1 MSRYNDNQN
10 KFSKPCFPS
19 SAGRIPNTPS
29 IPITKAQLRTFR
41 AIIIDLTKII
51 PKLFANPSP
60 QNIED
65 LIDTLNLLSKFICSL
80 DATSSLKAQ
89 GLAIIKNLIT
99 ILRNPTFVAS
109 AVFIELQ
116 NLINYLLY
124 ITKLFRIDP
133 CTLQEL
139 LKLIAALQTA
149 LVNSASFIQGPTGP
163 TGPAGATGATG
174 PRGNT
179 GATGPQGNTGA
190 TGATGIGVT
199 GPTGPSGGPTGPTG
213 PQGNTGATGATGPQ
227 GVQGNTGATGAT
239 GATGPQGV
247 QGNTGAT
254 GATGPQGNTGATG
267 ATGATGPQGNTGA
280 TGATGATGPQGVQ
293 GNTGA
298 TGATGP
304 QGVQGN
310 TGATGA
316 TGPQGVQGNTGATG
330 ATGPQGVQGNTG
342 ATGVTGATGP
352 QGVQG
357 NTGSTGPQGIQG
369 PTGATGAT
377 GIGVT
382 GPTGPTGPSFPIATI
397 VVTNNIQQTVL
408 QFNNFIF
415 STAINVNNI
424 IFNGTDTVTVING
437 GIYVISVSISTT
449 APGCAPLGV
458 GISIN
463 GAVATDNF
471 SSNLIGD
478 SLSFTTIETLAA
490 GARIS
495 VQSTL
500 NEITIPA
507 TGNTNIRL
515 TVFRIA

>member
-1 MSRYNDNQN
+1 MSRYDDSQN

-29 IPITKAQLRTFR
+29 IPVTKAQLRTFR

-80 DATSSLKAQ
+80 DAASSLKAQ

-99 ILRNPTFVAS
+99 ILKNPTFVAS

-116 NLINYLLY
+116 NLINYLLS

-163 TGPAGATGATG
+163 AGATGATG
-174 PRGNT
+174 PQ
-179 GATGPQGNTGA
+179 GA
-190 TGATGIGVT
+190 
-199 GPTGPSGGPTGPTG
+199 
-213 PQGNTGATGATGPQ
+213 QGNTGATGATGPQ

-239 GATGPQGV
+239 GPQGA

-254 GATGPQGNTGATG
+254 GATGPQGA
-267 ATGATGPQGNTGA
+267 QGN
-280 TGATGATGPQGVQ
+280 TGATGPQGVQ

-310 TGATGA
+310 TGATG
-316 TGPQGVQGNTGATG
+316 PQGAQGNTGATG
-330 ATGPQGVQGNTG
+330 PQG
-342 ATGVTGATGP
+342 A
-352 QGVQG
+352 
-357 NTGSTGPQGIQG
+357 QG
-369 PTGATGAT
+369 PAGATGAT
-377 GIGVT
+377 G
-382 GPTGPTGPSFPIATI
+382 P
-397 VVTNNIQQTVL
+397 
-408 QFNNFIF
+408 
-415 STAINVNNI
+415 
-424 IFNGTDTVTVING
+424 
-437 GIYVISVSISTT
+437 
-449 APGCAPLGV
+449 
-458 GISIN
+458 
-463 GAVATDNF
+463 
-471 SSNLIGD
+471 
-478 SLSFTTIETLAA
+478 
-490 GARIS
+490 
-495 VQSTL
+495 
-500 NEITIPA
+500 
-507 TGNTNIRL
+507 
-515 TVFRIA
+515 

>member
-163 TGPAGATGATG
+163 TGPSGGPPGPTG
-174 PRGNT
+174 PQ
-179 GATGPQGNTGA
+179 GPQGNTGA
-190 TGATGIGVT
+190 TGATGPQGVQGNTGAT
-199 GPTGPSGGPTGPTG
+199 GPQGA
-213 PQGNTGATGATGPQ
+213 QGNTGATGATGPQ

-239 GATGPQGV
+239 GPQGAQGNTGATGPQGV
-247 QGNTGAT
+247 QGN
-254 GATGPQGNTGATG
+254 
-267 ATGATGPQGNTGA
+267 
-280 TGATGATGPQGVQ
+280 TGATGPQGVQ

-316 TGPQGVQGNTGATG
+316 
-330 ATGPQGVQGNTG
+330 
-342 ATGVTGATGP
+342 
-352 QGVQG
+352 
-357 NTGSTGPQGIQG
+357 
-369 PTGATGAT
+369 
-377 GIGVT
+377 
-382 GPTGPTGPSFPIATI
+382 
-397 VVTNNIQQTVL
+397 
-408 QFNNFIF
+408 
-415 STAINVNNI
+415 
-424 IFNGTDTVTVING
+424 
-437 GIYVISVSISTT
+437 
-449 APGCAPLGV
+449 
-458 GISIN
+458 
-463 GAVATDNF
+463 
-471 SSNLIGD
+471 
-478 SLSFTTIETLAA
+478 
-490 GARIS
+490 
-495 VQSTL
+495 
-500 NEITIPA
+500 
-507 TGNTNIRL
+507 
-515 TVFRIA
+515 

>member
-51 PKLFANPSP
+51 PTLFANPSP

-65 LIDTLNLLSKFICSL
+65 LIDTLNLLSNFICSL

-179 GATGPQGNTGA
+179 GATG
-190 TGATGIGVT
+190 
-199 GPTGPSGGPTGPTG
+199 
-213 PQGNTGATGATGPQ
+213 ATGATGPR
-227 GVQGNTGATGAT
+227 GNTGATGAT
-239 GATGPQGV
+239 GATGPR
-247 QGNTGAT
+247 GNTGAT

-267 ATGATGPQGNTGA
+267 ATGATGPRGNTGA
-280 TGATGATGPQGVQ
+280 TGATGATGPRGNTGATGATGATGPR

-304 QGVQGN
+304 QGN

-316 TGPQGVQGNTGATG
+316 TGAT
-330 ATGPQGVQGNTG
+330 
-342 ATGVTGATGP
+342 
-352 QGVQG
+352 
-357 NTGSTGPQGIQG
+357 
-369 PTGATGAT
+369 
-377 GIGVT
+377 
-382 GPTGPTGPSFPIATI
+382 
-397 VVTNNIQQTVL
+397 
-408 QFNNFIF
+408 
-415 STAINVNNI
+415 
-424 IFNGTDTVTVING
+424 
-437 GIYVISVSISTT
+437 
-449 APGCAPLGV
+449 
-458 GISIN
+458 
-463 GAVATDNF
+463 
-471 SSNLIGD
+471 
-478 SLSFTTIETLAA
+478 
-490 GARIS
+490 
-495 VQSTL
+495 
-500 NEITIPA
+500 
-507 TGNTNIRL
+507 
-515 TVFRIA
+515 

>member
-1 MSRYNDNQN
+1 MSRYNDSQN

-163 TGPAGATGATG
+163 TGPTGPAGATGATG

-179 GATGPQGNTGA
+179 GATGPQGPQGNTGATGATGPQGPQGNTGATGNTGAQGPAGATGATGPQGVQGNTGATGATGPQGIQGPTGA

-213 PQGNTGATGATGPQ
+213 P
-227 GVQGNTGATGAT
+227 
-239 GATGPQGV
+239 
-247 QGNTGAT
+247 
-254 GATGPQGNTGATG
+254 
-267 ATGATGPQGNTGA
+267 
-280 TGATGATGPQGVQ
+280 
-293 GNTGA
+293 
-298 TGATGP
+298 
-304 QGVQGN
+304 
-310 TGATGA
+310 
-316 TGPQGVQGNTGATG
+316 
-330 ATGPQGVQGNTG
+330 
-342 ATGVTGATGP
+342 
-352 QGVQG
+352 
-357 NTGSTGPQGIQG
+357 
-369 PTGATGAT
+369 
-377 GIGVT
+377 
-382 GPTGPTGPSFPIATI
+382 TGPSFPVATI

-478 SLSFTTIETLAA
+478 SLSFTTIETLVA

>member
-1 MSRYNDNQN
+1 MSRYDDSQN

-29 IPITKAQLRTFR
+29 IPVTKAQLRTFR

-99 ILRNPTFVAS
+99 ILKNPTFVAS

-116 NLINYLLY
+116 NLINFLLS

-163 TGPAGATGATG
+163 TGPAGATG
-174 PRGNT
+174 PR
-179 GATGPQGNTGA
+179 
-190 TGATGIGVT
+190 
-199 GPTGPSGGPTGPTG
+199 
-213 PQGNTGATGATGPQ
+213 
-227 GVQGNTGATGAT
+227 
-239 GATGPQGV
+239 
-247 QGNTGAT
+247 GNTGAT

-267 ATGATGPQGNTGA
+267 ATGPRGNTGATGATGPRGNTGATGATGPQGNTGA
-280 TGATGATGPQGVQ
+280 TGATGPR

-304 QGVQGN
+304 QGNTGATGATGPRGNTGATGATGPRGN

-316 TGPQGVQGNTGATG
+316 TGPQGNTG
-330 ATGPQGVQGNTG
+330 
-342 ATGVTGATGP
+342 
-352 QGVQG
+352 
-357 NTGSTGPQGIQG
+357 
-369 PTGATGAT
+369 
-377 GIGVT
+377 
-382 GPTGPTGPSFPIATI
+382 
-397 VVTNNIQQTVL
+397 
-408 QFNNFIF
+408 
-415 STAINVNNI
+415 
-424 IFNGTDTVTVING
+424 
-437 GIYVISVSISTT
+437 
-449 APGCAPLGV
+449 
-458 GISIN
+458 
-463 GAVATDNF
+463 
-471 SSNLIGD
+471 
-478 SLSFTTIETLAA
+478 
-490 GARIS
+490 
-495 VQSTL
+495 
-500 NEITIPA
+500 
-507 TGNTNIRL
+507 
-515 TVFRIA
+515 

>member
-1 MSRYNDNQN
+1 M
-10 KFSKPCFPS
+10 
-19 SAGRIPNTPS
+19 
-29 IPITKAQLRTFR
+29 
-41 AIIIDLTKII
+41 
-51 PKLFANPSP
+51 
-60 QNIED
+60 
-65 LIDTLNLLSKFICSL
+65 NLLSKFICSL
-80 DATSSLKAQ
+80 DAASSLKAQ

-99 ILRNPTFVAS
+99 ILKNPTFVAS

-116 NLINYLLY
+116 NLINYLLS

-163 TGPAGATGATG
+163 TGPTGPAGATGATG
-174 PRGNT
+174 PQGVQGPAGAT
-179 GATGPQGNTGA
+179 GATGPQGVQGPAGATGA
-190 TGATGIGVT
+190 TGPQGAQGPAGATGATGPQGAQGPAGATGATGPQGIQGPAGATGATGPQGVQGPTGATGIGVT
-199 GPTGPSGGPTGPTG
+199 GPTGPSGGPAGATGATG
-213 PQGNTGATGATGPQ
+213 PQGAQGPAGATGATGPQ
-227 GVQGNTGATGAT
+227 GVQG
-239 GATGPQGV
+239 P
-247 QGNTGAT
+247 
-254 GATGPQGNTGATG
+254 
-267 ATGATGPQGNTGA
+267 
-280 TGATGATGPQGVQ
+280 
-293 GNTGA
+293 
-298 TGATGP
+298 
-304 QGVQGN
+304 
-310 TGATGA
+310 
-316 TGPQGVQGNTGATG
+316 
-330 ATGPQGVQGNTG
+330 
-342 ATGVTGATGP
+342 
-352 QGVQG
+352 
-357 NTGSTGPQGIQG
+357 
-369 PTGATGAT
+369 TGAT

-382 GPTGPTGPSFPIATI
+382 GPTGPSGPSFPVATI

-415 STAINVNNI
+415 NTAINVNNI
-424 IFNGTDTVTVING
+424 IFNGTDTVTVINA

-478 SLSFTTIETLAA
+478 SLSFTTIETLTA
-490 GARIS
+490 GANIS

>member
-1 MSRYNDNQN
+1 MSHYNDSQN

-29 IPITKAQLRTFR
+29 IPVTKAQLRTFR

-99 ILRNPTFVAS
+99 ILKNPTFVAS

-116 NLINYLLY
+116 NLINYLLS

-174 PRGNT
+174 ATGPRGNTGAT

-190 TGATGIGVT
+190 TGATGPRGNT
-199 GPTGPSGGPTGPTG
+199 GATGATG
-213 PQGNTGATGATGPQ
+213 PQGNTGATGATGS
-227 GVQGNTGATGAT
+227 QGNTGATGAT
-239 GATGPQGV
+239 GPRGNTGATGATGP

-267 ATGATGPQGNTGA
+267 ATGS
-280 TGATGATGPQGVQ
+280 Q

-304 QGVQGN
+304 QGVQGP
-310 TGATGA
+310 TGATGIGVTGPTGPSGGPPGPTGPQGPQGIQGPAGATGA
-316 TGPQGVQGNTGATG
+316 TGPQGVQGPAGATGATGPQGAQGPAGATG
-330 ATGPQGVQGNTG
+330 ATGPQGVQG
-342 ATGVTGATGP
+342 P
-352 QGVQG
+352 
-357 NTGSTGPQGIQG
+357 
-369 PTGATGAT
+369 TGAT

-490 GARIS
+490 GANIS

>member
-179 GATGPQGNTGA
+179 GATGATGPRGNTGATGATGPRGNTGATGATGATGPRGNTGATGATGPQGNTGA
-190 TGATGIGVT
+190 TGATGPQGNTGATGATGAT
-199 GPTGPSGGPTGPTG
+199 GPR
-213 PQGNTGATGATGPQ
+213 GNTGATGATGPQ

-239 GATGPQGV
+239 GATGPQG
-247 QGNTGAT
+247 A
-254 GATGPQGNTGATG
+254 
-267 ATGATGPQGNTGA
+267 QGNTGA

-293 GNTGA
+293 G
-298 TGATGP
+298 
-304 QGVQGN
+304 
-310 TGATGA
+310 
-316 TGPQGVQGNTGATG
+316 
-330 ATGPQGVQGNTG
+330 
-342 ATGVTGATGP
+342 
-352 QGVQG
+352 
-357 NTGSTGPQGIQG
+357 
-369 PTGATGAT
+369 
-377 GIGVT
+377 
-382 GPTGPTGPSFPIATI
+382 
-397 VVTNNIQQTVL
+397 
-408 QFNNFIF
+408 
-415 STAINVNNI
+415 
-424 IFNGTDTVTVING
+424 
-437 GIYVISVSISTT
+437 
-449 APGCAPLGV
+449 
-458 GISIN
+458 
-463 GAVATDNF
+463 
-471 SSNLIGD
+471 
-478 SLSFTTIETLAA
+478 
-490 GARIS
+490 
-495 VQSTL
+495 
-500 NEITIPA
+500 
-507 TGNTNIRL
+507 
-515 TVFRIA
+515 

>member
-139 LKLIAALQTA
+139 LKLIVALQTA

-174 PRGNT
+174 P
-179 GATGPQGNTGA
+179 
-190 TGATGIGVT
+190 
-199 GPTGPSGGPTGPTG
+199 
-213 PQGNTGATGATGPQ
+213 Q
-227 GVQGNTGATGAT
+227 GVQGN
-239 GATGPQGV
+239 
-247 QGNTGAT
+247 
-254 GATGPQGNTGATG
+254 
-267 ATGATGPQGNTGA
+267 
-280 TGATGATGPQGVQ
+280 TGATGPQGVQ

-310 TGATGA
+310 TGATG
-316 TGPQGVQGNTGATG
+316 PQGVQGNTGATG
-330 ATGPQGVQGNTG
+330 
-342 ATGVTGATGP
+342 
-352 QGVQG
+352 
-357 NTGSTGPQGIQG
+357 SQGIQG

-382 GPTGPTGPSFPIATI
+382 GPTGPSGGPTGPSFPVATI

>member
-1 MSRYNDNQN
+1 MSRYDDSQN

-29 IPITKAQLRTFR
+29 IPVTKAQLRTFR

-99 ILRNPTFVAS
+99 ILKNPTFVAS

-116 NLINYLLY
+116 NLINFLLS

-163 TGPAGATGATG
+163 TGPTGPAGATGPRGNTGATGATG

-179 GATGPQGNTGA
+179 GATG
-190 TGATGIGVT
+190 
-199 GPTGPSGGPTGPTG
+199 
-213 PQGNTGATGATGPQ
+213 ATGP
-227 GVQGNTGATGAT
+227 
-239 GATGPQGV
+239 

-267 ATGATGPQGNTGA
+267 ATGPQGPQGN
-280 TGATGATGPQGVQ
+280 
-293 GNTGA
+293 
-298 TGATGP
+298 
-304 QGVQGN
+304 
-310 TGATGA
+310 
-316 TGPQGVQGNTGATG
+316 
-330 ATGPQGVQGNTG
+330 
-342 ATGVTGATGP
+342 
-352 QGVQG
+352 
-357 NTGSTGPQGIQG
+357 
-369 PTGATGAT
+369 TGAT

-382 GPTGPTGPSFPIATI
+382 GPTGPSGGPPGPTGPQGP
-397 VVTNNIQQTVL
+397 QGPQ
-408 QFNNFIF
+408 
-415 STAINVNNI
+415 
-424 IFNGTDTVTVING
+424 
-437 GIYVISVSISTT
+437 
-449 APGCAPLGV
+449 
-458 GISIN
+458 
-463 GAVATDNF
+463 
-471 SSNLIGD
+471 
-478 SLSFTTIETLAA
+478 
-490 GARIS
+490 
-495 VQSTL
+495 
-500 NEITIPA
+500 
-507 TGNTNIRL
+507 GNT
-515 TVFRIA
+515 

>member
-51 PKLFANPSP
+51 PTLFANPSP

-65 LIDTLNLLSKFICSL
+65 LIDTLNLLSNFICSL

-179 GATGPQGNTGA
+179 GATG
-190 TGATGIGVT
+190 
-199 GPTGPSGGPTGPTG
+199 
-213 PQGNTGATGATGPQ
+213 ATGPR
-227 GVQGNTGATGAT
+227 GNTGATGAT
-239 GATGPQGV
+239 GATGPQGNTGATGATGPR
-247 QGNTGAT
+247 GNTGAT
-254 GATGPQGNTGATG
+254 GATGPQGNTGATGATGATGPRGNTGATGATGPQGNTGATGATGATGPRGNTG

-298 TGATGP
+298 TGTTGP
-304 QGVQGN
+304 QG
-310 TGATGA
+310 A
-316 TGPQGVQGNTGATG
+316 
-330 ATGPQGVQGNTG
+330 
-342 ATGVTGATGP
+342 
-352 QGVQG
+352 
-357 NTGSTGPQGIQG
+357 
-369 PTGATGAT
+369 
-377 GIGVT
+377 
-382 GPTGPTGPSFPIATI
+382 
-397 VVTNNIQQTVL
+397 
-408 QFNNFIF
+408 
-415 STAINVNNI
+415 
-424 IFNGTDTVTVING
+424 
-437 GIYVISVSISTT
+437 
-449 APGCAPLGV
+449 
-458 GISIN
+458 
-463 GAVATDNF
+463 
-471 SSNLIGD
+471 
-478 SLSFTTIETLAA
+478 
-490 GARIS
+490 
-495 VQSTL
+495 
-500 NEITIPA
+500 
-507 TGNTNIRL
+507 
-515 TVFRIA
+515 

>member
-1 MSRYNDNQN
+1 
-10 KFSKPCFPS
+10 
-19 SAGRIPNTPS
+19 
-29 IPITKAQLRTFR
+29 
-41 AIIIDLTKII
+41 
-51 PKLFANPSP
+51 
-60 QNIED
+60 
-65 LIDTLNLLSKFICSL
+65 
-80 DATSSLKAQ
+80 
-89 GLAIIKNLIT
+89 
-99 ILRNPTFVAS
+99 
-109 AVFIELQ
+109 
-116 NLINYLLY
+116 
-124 ITKLFRIDP
+124 
-133 CTLQEL
+133 
-139 LKLIAALQTA
+139 
-149 LVNSASFIQGPTGP
+149 
-163 TGPAGATGATG
+163 
-174 PRGNT
+174 
-179 GATGPQGNTGA
+179 
-190 TGATGIGVT
+190 
-199 GPTGPSGGPTGPTG
+199 
-213 PQGNTGATGATGPQ
+213 
-227 GVQGNTGATGAT
+227 GVQGN
-239 GATGPQGV
+239 
-247 QGNTGAT
+247 
-254 GATGPQGNTGATG
+254 TG

-298 TGATGP
+298 TGVTGATGP
-304 QGVQGN
+304 QGN

-330 ATGPQGVQGNTG
+330 A
-342 ATGVTGATGP
+342 
-352 QGVQG
+352 
-357 NTGSTGPQGIQG
+357 
-369 PTGATGAT
+369 
-377 GIGVT
+377 
-382 GPTGPTGPSFPIATI
+382 TGPSFPIATI

>member
-1 MSRYNDNQN
+1 MSHYNDSQN

-29 IPITKAQLRTFR
+29 IPVTKAQLRTFR

-99 ILRNPTFVAS
+99 ILKNPTFVAS

-116 NLINYLLY
+116 NLINYLLS

-174 PRGNT
+174 ATGPRGNTGAT

-190 TGATGIGVT
+190 TGATG
-199 GPTGPSGGPTGPTG
+199 PR
-213 PQGNTGATGATGPQ
+213 GNTGATGATGP
-227 GVQGNTGATGAT
+227 
-239 GATGPQGV
+239 

-267 ATGATGPQGNTGA
+267 ATGS
-280 TGATGATGPQGVQ
+280 Q

-304 QGVQGN
+304 QGVQGP
-310 TGATGA
+310 TGATGIGVTGPTGPSGGPPGPTGPQGPQGIQGPAGATGA
-316 TGPQGVQGNTGATG
+316 TGPQGVQGPAGATGATGPQGAQGPAGATG
-330 ATGPQGVQGNTG
+330 ATGPQGVQG
-342 ATGVTGATGP
+342 P
-352 QGVQG
+352 
-357 NTGSTGPQGIQG
+357 
-369 PTGATGAT
+369 TGAT

-490 GARIS
+490 GANIS

>member
-51 PKLFANPSP
+51 PTLFANPSP

-179 GATGPQGNTGA
+179 GATG
-190 TGATGIGVT
+190 
-199 GPTGPSGGPTGPTG
+199 
-213 PQGNTGATGATGPQ
+213 
-227 GVQGNTGATGAT
+227 
-239 GATGPQGV
+239 
-247 QGNTGAT
+247 
-254 GATGPQGNTGATG
+254 
-267 ATGATGPQGNTGA
+267 ATGPQGNTGA

-304 QGVQGN
+304 QGAQGN
-310 TGATGA
+310 TGATGATGA

-330 ATGPQGVQGNTG
+330 ATGATGIGVTGPTGPSGGPQGPTGPQGPQGNTG
-342 ATGVTGATGP
+342 ATGPQGAQGPAGATGATGP

-357 NTGSTGPQGIQG
+357 NTGA
-369 PTGATGAT
+369 TGATGAT
-377 GIGVT
+377 GPQGV
-382 GPTGPTGPSFPIATI
+382 
-397 VVTNNIQQTVL
+397 Q
-408 QFNNFIF
+408 
-415 STAINVNNI
+415 
-424 IFNGTDTVTVING
+424 
-437 GIYVISVSISTT
+437 
-449 APGCAPLGV
+449 
-458 GISIN
+458 
-463 GAVATDNF
+463 
-471 SSNLIGD
+471 
-478 SLSFTTIETLAA
+478 
-490 GARIS
+490 
-495 VQSTL
+495 
-500 NEITIPA
+500 
-507 TGNTNIRL
+507 GNTG
-515 TVFRIA
+515 A

>member
-179 GATGPQGNTGA
+179 GATG
-190 TGATGIGVT
+190 
-199 GPTGPSGGPTGPTG
+199 
-213 PQGNTGATGATGPQ
+213 ATGATGPR
-227 GVQGNTGATGAT
+227 GNTGATGAT
-239 GATGPQGV
+239 GATGPRGNTGATGATGPR
-247 QGNTGAT
+247 GNTGAT

-267 ATGATGPQGNTGA
+267 ATGATGPRGNTGATGATGPQGNTGVTGATGPQGNTGA
-280 TGATGATGPQGVQ
+280 TGATGATGPQG
-293 GNTGA
+293 N
-298 TGATGP
+298 
-304 QGVQGN
+304 
-310 TGATGA
+310 
-316 TGPQGVQGNTGATG
+316 
-330 ATGPQGVQGNTG
+330 
-342 ATGVTGATGP
+342 
-352 QGVQG
+352 
-357 NTGSTGPQGIQG
+357 
-369 PTGATGAT
+369 
-377 GIGVT
+377 
-382 GPTGPTGPSFPIATI
+382 
-397 VVTNNIQQTVL
+397 
-408 QFNNFIF
+408 
-415 STAINVNNI
+415 
-424 IFNGTDTVTVING
+424 
-437 GIYVISVSISTT
+437 
-449 APGCAPLGV
+449 
-458 GISIN
+458 
-463 GAVATDNF
+463 
-471 SSNLIGD
+471 
-478 SLSFTTIETLAA
+478 
-490 GARIS
+490 
-495 VQSTL
+495 
-500 NEITIPA
+500 
-507 TGNTNIRL
+507 
-515 TVFRIA
+515 

>member
-1 MSRYNDNQN
+1 MSRYDDSQN

-29 IPITKAQLRTFR
+29 IPVTKAQLRTFR

-99 ILRNPTFVAS
+99 ILKNPTFVAS

-116 NLINYLLY
+116 NLINYLLS

-179 GATGPQGNTGA
+179 GATGATGPRGNTGA
-190 TGATGIGVT
+190 TGA
-199 GPTGPSGGPTGPTG
+199 TG
-213 PQGNTGATGATGPQ
+213 PQGNTGATGATGPR
-227 GVQGNTGATGAT
+227 
-239 GATGPQGV
+239 
-247 QGNTGAT
+247 GNTGAT

-280 TGATGATGPQGVQ
+280 TGATGPQ

-304 QGVQGN
+304 QGNTGATGATGPQGAQGN

-316 TGPQGVQGNTGATG
+316 TGPQGAQGNTGATG
-330 ATGPQGVQGNTG
+330 AT
-342 ATGVTGATGP
+342 
-352 QGVQG
+352 
-357 NTGSTGPQGIQG
+357 
-369 PTGATGAT
+369 
-377 GIGVT
+377 
-382 GPTGPTGPSFPIATI
+382 
-397 VVTNNIQQTVL
+397 
-408 QFNNFIF
+408 
-415 STAINVNNI
+415 
-424 IFNGTDTVTVING
+424 
-437 GIYVISVSISTT
+437 
-449 APGCAPLGV
+449 
-458 GISIN
+458 
-463 GAVATDNF
+463 
-471 SSNLIGD
+471 
-478 SLSFTTIETLAA
+478 
-490 GARIS
+490 
-495 VQSTL
+495 
-500 NEITIPA
+500 
-507 TGNTNIRL
+507 
-515 TVFRIA
+515 

>member
-51 PKLFANPSP
+51 PTLFANPSP

-179 GATGPQGNTGA
+179 GATGATGATGPRGNTGATGATGPQGNTGA
-190 TGATGIGVT
+190 TGATGAT
-199 GPTGPSGGPTGPTG
+199 GPRGNTGATGATG
-213 PQGNTGATGATGPQ
+213 PQGNTGATGATGATGPRGNTGATGATGPQGNTGATGATGATGPRGNTGATGATGPQGNTGATGPQ

-239 GATGPQGV
+239 GATGPQGA
-247 QGNTGAT
+247 QGNTGA
-254 GATGPQGNTGATG
+254 
-267 ATGATGPQGNTGA
+267 
-280 TGATGATGPQGVQ
+280 
-293 GNTGA
+293 
-298 TGATGP
+298 
-304 QGVQGN
+304 
-310 TGATGA
+310 
-316 TGPQGVQGNTGATG
+316 
-330 ATGPQGVQGNTG
+330 
-342 ATGVTGATGP
+342 
-352 QGVQG
+352 
-357 NTGSTGPQGIQG
+357 
-369 PTGATGAT
+369 
-377 GIGVT
+377 
-382 GPTGPTGPSFPIATI
+382 
-397 VVTNNIQQTVL
+397 
-408 QFNNFIF
+408 
-415 STAINVNNI
+415 
-424 IFNGTDTVTVING
+424 
-437 GIYVISVSISTT
+437 
-449 APGCAPLGV
+449 
-458 GISIN
+458 
-463 GAVATDNF
+463 
-471 SSNLIGD
+471 
-478 SLSFTTIETLAA
+478 
-490 GARIS
+490 
-495 VQSTL
+495 
-500 NEITIPA
+500 
-507 TGNTNIRL
+507 
-515 TVFRIA
+515 

>member
-51 PKLFANPSP
+51 PTLFANPSP
-60 QNIED
+60 KNIED

-174 PRGNT
+174 
-179 GATGPQGNTGA
+179 ATGPR
-190 TGATGIGVT
+190 
-199 GPTGPSGGPTGPTG
+199 
-213 PQGNTGATGATGPQ
+213 
-227 GVQGNTGATGAT
+227 
-239 GATGPQGV
+239 
-247 QGNTGAT
+247 GNTGAT

-267 ATGATGPQGNTGA
+267 ATGATGPRGNTGATGATGPQGNTGA
-280 TGATGATGPQGVQ
+280 TGATGATGPR

-304 QGVQGN
+304 QGNTGATGATGATGPRGN

-316 TGPQGVQGNTGATG
+316 TGPQGNTGATGATGPRGNTGATG
-330 ATGPQGVQGNTG
+330 ATGPQGN
-342 ATGVTGATGP
+342 
-352 QGVQG
+352 
-357 NTGSTGPQGIQG
+357 
-369 PTGATGAT
+369 TGATGAT
-377 GIGVT
+377 GPRGNTGATGAT
-382 GPTGPTGPSFPIATI
+382 GP
-397 VVTNNIQQTVL
+397 
-408 QFNNFIF
+408 
-415 STAINVNNI
+415 
-424 IFNGTDTVTVING
+424 
-437 GIYVISVSISTT
+437 
-449 APGCAPLGV
+449 
-458 GISIN
+458 
-463 GAVATDNF
+463 
-471 SSNLIGD
+471 
-478 SLSFTTIETLAA
+478 
-490 GARIS
+490 
-495 VQSTL
+495 
-500 NEITIPA
+500 
-507 TGNTNIRL
+507 
-515 TVFRIA
+515 

>member
-51 PKLFANPSP
+51 PTLFANPSP

-179 GATGPQGNTGA
+179 GATGPQGPQGNTGATGNTGAQGPAGA
-190 TGATGIGVT
+190 TGATGAQ
-199 GPTGPSGGPTGPTG
+199 G
-213 PQGNTGATGATGPQ
+213 PQGNTGATGPQ

-254 GATGPQGNTGATG
+254 GATGIGVTGPTGPSGGPPGPTGPQGPQGNTGATG
-267 ATGATGPQGNTGA
+267 ATGPQGDQGN
-280 TGATGATGPQGVQ
+280 TGATGPQGVQ

-310 TGATGA
+310 TGATG
-316 TGPQGVQGNTGATG
+316 
-330 ATGPQGVQGNTG
+330 
-342 ATGVTGATGP
+342 
-352 QGVQG
+352 
-357 NTGSTGPQGIQG
+357 PQGIQG

-377 GIGVT
+377 GIGVTGPTGPSGGPT

>member
-51 PKLFANPSP
+51 PTLFANPSP
-60 QNIED
+60 KNIED

-124 ITKLFRIDP
+124 ITKLFRIDS

-179 GATGPQGNTGA
+179 GATGA
-190 TGATGIGVT
+190 TGATG
-199 GPTGPSGGPTGPTG
+199 PR
-213 PQGNTGATGATGPQ
+213 GNTGATGATGPR
-227 GVQGNTGATGAT
+227 
-239 GATGPQGV
+239 
-247 QGNTGAT
+247 GNTGAT
-254 GATGPQGNTGATG
+254 GATGPQGNTGT
-267 ATGATGPQGNTGA
+267 TGATGP
-280 TGATGATGPQGVQ
+280 
-293 GNTGA
+293 
-298 TGATGP
+298 
-304 QGVQGN
+304 
-310 TGATGA
+310 
-316 TGPQGVQGNTGATG
+316 
-330 ATGPQGVQGNTG
+330 QGNTG

-352 QGVQG
+352 RG
-357 NTGSTGPQGIQG
+357 
-369 PTGATGAT
+369 
-377 GIGVT
+377 
-382 GPTGPTGPSFPIATI
+382 
-397 VVTNNIQQTVL
+397 
-408 QFNNFIF
+408 
-415 STAINVNNI
+415 
-424 IFNGTDTVTVING
+424 
-437 GIYVISVSISTT
+437 
-449 APGCAPLGV
+449 
-458 GISIN
+458 
-463 GAVATDNF
+463 
-471 SSNLIGD
+471 
-478 SLSFTTIETLAA
+478 
-490 GARIS
+490 
-495 VQSTL
+495 
-500 NEITIPA
+500 
-507 TGNTNIRL
+507 
-515 TVFRIA
+515 

>member
-1 MSRYNDNQN
+1 MSHYNDSQN

-29 IPITKAQLRTFR
+29 IPVTKAQLRTFR

-99 ILRNPTFVAS
+99 ILKNPTFVAS

-116 NLINYLLY
+116 NLINYLLS

-174 PRGNT
+174 ATGPRGNTGAT

-190 TGATGIGVT
+190 TGATG
-199 GPTGPSGGPTGPTG
+199 PR
-213 PQGNTGATGATGPQ
+213 GNTGATGATGP
-227 GVQGNTGATGAT
+227 
-239 GATGPQGV
+239 

-267 ATGATGPQGNTGA
+267 ATGPR
-280 TGATGATGPQGVQ
+280 

-304 QGVQGN
+304 QGNTGATGIGVTGPTGPSGGPPGPTGPQGN
-310 TGATGA
+310 TGATGPQGPQGPAGATGA
-316 TGPQGVQGNTGATG
+316 TGPQGNTGATGPQGAQGPAGATG
-330 ATGPQGVQGNTG
+330 ATGPQGAQGPAG
-342 ATGVTGATGP
+342 ATGATGP
-352 QGVQG
+352 QGAQG
-357 NTGSTGPQGIQG
+357 PAGATGATGPQGN
-369 PTGATGAT
+369 TGAT

-490 GARIS
+490 GANIS